1 MQRQGVLHLL
11 LFVIFFGIGAG
22 ALGVA
27 VLCDDLVEHCR
38 NKHLVQE
45 AESSLRRLESLNTE
59 YDVLIEQLEND
70 PNLLKRI
77 APVTLG
83 AQPEEPCAVYPKAK
97 ARELA
102 VARKALLEQADQE
115 VTEAPV
121 PLPKVTH
128 VSPALGKAGQAMTFT
143 IRGQYFTGAEEFRL
157 VKGGEVAFTQASPF
171 VTATDTLIQ
180 VPIILPETI

>member
-45 AESSLRRLESLNTE
+45 AELSLRRLESLNTE

-115 VTEAPV
+115 ATEAPV
-121 PLPKVTH
+121 PRWLRRC
-128 VSPALGKAGQAMTFT
+128 SEPAKRVVLFIAGAGLVLISLVCFT
-143 IRGQYFTGAEEFRL
+143 SNPTEE
-157 VKGGEVAFTQASPF
+157 A
-171 VTATDTLIQ
+171 
-180 VPIILPETI
+180 

>member
-22 ALGVA
+22 ALGIA

-38 NKHLVQE
+38 SKNLVQE

-121 PLPKVTH
+121 PRWLRRC
-128 VSPALGKAGQAMTFT
+128 SEPAKRVVLFIAGAGLVLISLVCFT
-143 IRGQYFTGAEEFRL
+143 SNPTEDA
-157 VKGGEVAFTQASPF
+157 
-171 VTATDTLIQ
+171 
-180 VPIILPETI
+180 